1 VSQVLRALAVACEM
15 TQTTLSKEALM
26 GFVAELQ
33 AWPEARVLRAIERC
47 RREVKHRLTLA
58 DIIERLHQD
67 DGRPGAEEAWARC
80 LPAFDE
86 SETAVL
92 SPEMLEAMCAA
103 RPLLAERDKV
113 AARMAF
119 KEVYE
124 KAVLDARAKNRPL
137 HWEISLG
144 FSKAGRE
151 MVLRRAVE
159 AQELTLEQA
168 RVYLPGQDEKS
179 NVGLLE
185 AFEEKP
191 GEPEDKRKVREAIR
205 NLIAGLRA

>member
-1 VSQVLRALAVACEM
+1 
-15 TQTTLSKEALM
+15 M
-26 GFVAELQ
+26 GFAAELQ
-33 AWPEARVLRAIERC
+33 AWPEARVIRAIERC

-86 SETAVL
+86 AETAVL
-92 SPEMLEAMCAA
+92 SSEMLEAMGAA

-124 KAVLDARAKNRPL
+124 KAVLEARAKNRPL
-137 HWEISLG
+137 KWEISLG
-144 FSKAGRE
+144 FAKAGRE
-151 MVLRRAVE
+151 TVLRRAVE
-159 AQELTLEQA
+159 AQELTFEQA
-168 RVYLPGQDEKS
+168 RAYLPGHGEKQPA
-179 NVGLLE
+179 GLLE
-185 AFEEKP
+185 AFAEKP
-191 GEPEDKRKVREAIR
+191 GESDDKSRAREALR
-205 NLIAGLRA
+205 GLIAGLSRARA